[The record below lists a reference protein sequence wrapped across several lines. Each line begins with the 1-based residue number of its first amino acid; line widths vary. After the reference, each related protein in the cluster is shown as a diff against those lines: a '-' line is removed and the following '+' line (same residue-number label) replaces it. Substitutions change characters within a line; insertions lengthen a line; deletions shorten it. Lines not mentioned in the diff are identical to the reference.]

1 MALAEKSESFVAD
14 LPLLSDEALAKLYTW
29 GKSTCVR
36 FDVHMNKDGLILVAQ
51 RKKSGTCRDH
61 MRLLR
66 TNLQN
71 WGVELPVKQTGW
83 LRIVPAE
90 EVAKATSTGD
100 PLPEMSEQSP
110 EKAEGSETN
119 ATPPGTPPRASMW
132 APPMSAHKIG
142 VYLPLPPCLLTPLPA

>member
-1 MALAEKSESFVAD
+1 MALADKSDCFVAD
-14 LPLLSDEALAKLYTW
+14 LPLLEDEALAKLYTW

-36 FDVHMNKDGLILVAQ
+36 FDVHMKSDGLILVAQ

-100 PLPEMSEQSP
+100 PLPEMSEQTDP
-110 EKAEGSETN
+110 AKEEGSETS
-119 ATPPGTPPRASMW
+119 PPGMPPPRASMGS
-132 APPMSAHKIG
+132 PPIM
-142 VYLPLPPCLLTPLPA
+142 PLPPCLLNPLTA

>member
-1 MALAEKSESFVAD
+1 MALADKSDCFVAD
-14 LPLLSDEALAKLYTW
+14 LPLLEDEALAKLYTW

-36 FDVHMNKDGLILVAQ
+36 FDVHMKSDGLILVAQ

-71 WGVELPVKQTGW
+71 WGVSNLPVKQTGW

-100 PLPEMSEQSP
+100 PLPEMSEQ
-110 EKAEGSETN
+110 TD
-119 ATPPGTPPRASMW
+119 
-132 APPMSAHKIG
+132 
-142 VYLPLPPCLLTPLPA
+142 PAKD